1 LYHTLTQH
9 ILALLAPHVLARSC
23 IRFALLI
30 CGIIATRSAVLT
42 QIAAELAVLD
52 LTAAANA
59 SIERR
64 LRRALADRHLT
75 YATCYRPL
83 LAQVLD
89 WDTLLRG
96 DRRVVLAGDDSSH
109 TARIHLLR
117 VSLTYWGGSLPL
129 AWALWPQN
137 VAQAPG
143 HYWTQLDTLLA
154 QVAELLPAGLE
165 VVVTADRA
173 CAVPNFID
181 RVVAQGWHWVVRVT
195 TTGSHR
201 FRDVRGPEHELRT
214 LVGRYVGRA
223 GRRWKA
229 RGAVFKD
236 AGWRHASVVGLWGR
250 GAHESLVVL
259 TDLPARGAVLAL
271 YERRYWI
278 EPGFRND
285 KTRGWQWEAS
295 QVRGRAAQ
303 ERLLLALAW
312 ASVVVLSVGLAAARE
327 QMAGEQHR
335 RAAGA
340 GGQVRRAQTSIFT
353 QGLRAVRRW
362 VYGTATTALPWGLG
376 DLAGPSWV
384 QRWHRVQA
392 QALIF
397 PTLGPPGA
405 VRPPPGGAGR
415 DPLWEV
421 LALLA
426 RPRPNECSVRS

>member
-1 LYHTLTQH
+1 M
-9 ILALLAPHVLARSC
+9 
-23 IRFALLI
+23 
-30 CGIIATRSAVLT
+30 
-42 QIAAELAVLD
+42 
-52 LTAAANA
+52 
-59 SIERR
+59 
-64 LRRALADRHLT
+64 
-75 YATCYRPL
+75 
-83 LAQVLD
+83 LD
-89 WDTLLRG
+89 WATLLRG
-96 DRRVVLAGDDSSH
+96 DRRVVLAVDDSSH

-117 VSLTYWGGSLPL
+117 ISLTYWGGSLPL

-143 HYWTQLDTLLA
+143 HYWDQLDTLFA
-154 QVAELLPAGLE
+154 QVAPLLPGGLE
-165 VVVTADRA
+165 VIVTADRA
-173 CAVPNFID
+173 FAVPNFID

-201 FRDVRGPEHELRT
+201 FRDARGQEQELRA
-214 LVGRYVGRA
+214 LVAQHVGRA
-223 GRRWKA
+223 GTRWKA

-236 AGWRHASVVGLWGR
+236 AGWRTASVVGLWGR
-250 GAHESLVVL
+250 GAAESLVVL
-259 TDLPARGAVLAL
+259 TDLPARWEVLAL

-295 QVRGRAAQ
+295 QVRGLAAQ
-303 ERLLLALAW
+303 ERLLLGLAW
-312 ASVVVLSVGLAAARE
+312 ASVVVLSVGLAAAQE
-327 QMAGEQHR
+327 QMAWERQR

-362 VYGTATTALPWGLG
+362 VYGTARTALPWGLG
-376 DLAGPSWV
+376 DLAGPSWG

-397 PTLGPPGA
+397 PPLGPPGA
-405 VRPPPGGAGR
+405 ARGAPGRTGL
-415 DPLWEV
+415 DPILEV